1 MSQFA
6 VFVSRD
12 IFACQMH
19 LMGGMRRR
27 FWVFPFS
34 SWIFFLLLFRREDWE
49 KALFFRN
56 TAEGPFGK
64 EASLTLVIR
73 TLKKSLAKVARVDF
87 AHSMAI
93 YIILSSESATGNV
106 GIIQH

>member
-1 MSQFA
+1 MKTGKK
-6 VFVSRD
+6 
-12 IFACQMH
+12 
-19 LMGGMRRR
+19 LY
-27 FWVFPFS
+27 
-34 SWIFFLLLFRREDWE
+34 
-49 KALFFRN
+49 FFRN

-73 TLKKSLAKVARVDF
+73 TLKKSLAKVARVNF

-93 YIILSSESATGNV
+93 GITLSSESATGNV